1 MANDTHGKADE
12 QSLVPAVGGGDSQHV
27 DLVPSGAGAYQEY
40 ANGEREPGL
49 NVRRYLAALV
59 RHKWLVVV
67 AVVLGGAG
75 GYMMARFRPP
85 IYEARATVLTLEDA
99 PGPEPITT
107 GRLLSDQA
115 WIDLMKSFAVLD
127 EAVRDLRLYV
137 QYEDPADSLLFAT
150 FGLQSRFATGAYRL
164 SVSQDGRTAALS
176 RDRVAVERSSTGD
189 SLGRAVGFSWQPD
202 ATLLQPGSIT
212 EFTVVPPRDIAARL
226 ITSLRVRTD
235 QGGSFLHVALE
246 GTNSVRIAA
255 TVNAVLDRFVE
266 AAAEIKRRKLT
277 EQVAILEEQLN
288 NAAGNLAAAEE
299 ALEGFRVATI
309 TMPSDRDRAT
319 PVVPGIEQT
328 RGPVFSNFF
337 NMQIELS
344 SLQRDRAAI
353 ERVLA
358 DGADGDWNPLDLES
372 VESVRASSDLAL
384 ALTELTQ
391 TRADLRALEVQF
403 TSEHPQV
410 VRLSSHLQTLQRQ
423 TVPALARALLTD
435 LEARESDIE
444 ERLSSASDELRE
456 IPRRSIEE
464 ARLARD
470 VEIAERLYT
479 ELESRFEELRLAELS
494 SIPDVTILDPAVVP
508 QRPVSDQGQRLL
520 LLGLMGGLGFGL
532 AGAILLDRIDRRV
545 RYPEQVSDQLGLP
558 ILGVVPHLRGTKNGE
573 RSRDGMPVVEAFR
586 GIRLN
591 LLHAHG
597 TGKVIV
603 TVTSPGSGDGK
614 SFVASNLALSLADAG
629 VRTVLVDADT
639 RKGAQHRV
647 LGLRRKP
654 GLTDHLAGKAALDAV
669 IQESSYDSLHFVG
682 GGTRMAGA
690 PELLTGS
697 VTMGLLADLRARYD
711 AIIVD
716 SPPLGAGVDAYALG
730 SVSGNLLLV
739 LRTGKTDREETET
752 KLDMLE
758 RFPIRLL
765 GAVLNDVRQADA
777 YGYRYYQYYMRGY
790 EYEIE
795 PEDEAEDIAAR
806 TLTDGP
812 RNPS

>member
-1 MANDTHGKADE
+1 V
-12 QSLVPAVGGGDSQHV
+12 SLGAQQFQGGAS
-27 DLVPSGAGAYQEY
+27 
-40 ANGEREPGL
+40 GEREPGFNL
-49 NVRRYLAALV
+49 RRYLTALI
-59 RHKWLVVV
+59 RHKWLVVA
-67 AVVLGGAG
+67 AVVLGGVG
-75 GYMMARFRPP
+75 GYLMARFRPP
-85 IYEARATVLTLEDA
+85 IYEARATVLTLEEA
-99 PGPEPITT
+99 PGPEPINT

-115 WIDLMKSFAVLD
+115 WIDLMKSFSVLD

-137 QYEDPADSLLFAT
+137 QYEEPADSLLFAD
-150 FGLQSRFATGAYRL
+150 FGLQSRFSPGSYLLAA
-164 SVSQDGRTAALS
+164 SQDGRSVTLS
-176 RDRVAVERSSTGD
+176 RDNVVVTRSTPGD
-189 SLGRAVGFSWQPD
+189 SVGSEVGFSWRPD
-202 ATLLQPGSIT
+202 PQHLLPGASA
-212 EFTVVPPRDIAARL
+212 EFAVLPPRDIAARL

-235 QGGSFLHVALE
+235 RGGSFLHVALE
-246 GTNSVRIAA
+246 GTNPVRIAA
-255 TVNAVLDRFVE
+255 TVNTVLDRFVE
-266 AAAEIKRRKLT
+266 VAAELKRRKLT
-277 EQVAILEEQLN
+277 EQVTILQEQLD
-288 NAAGNLAAAEE
+288 NAASNLSAAEE
-299 ALEGFRVATI
+299 ALESFRVATI
-309 TMPSDRDRAT
+309 TMPSDRAT
-319 PVVPGIEQT
+319 PIAPGIEQT
-328 RGPVFSNFF
+328 RDPVFTNFF
-337 NMQIELS
+337 NMQIELAG
-344 SLQRDRAAI
+344 LQRDREAV

-358 DGADGDWNPLDLES
+358 DRADADWNPLDLES
-372 VESVRASSDLAL
+372 VGSVRESSDLKL
-384 ALTELTQ
+384 ALEELTE
-391 TRADLRALEVQF
+391 TRAELRSLQTQF
-403 TSEHPQV
+403 TAEHPQV
-410 VRLSSHLQTLQRQ
+410 VRLSSHLQTLQGE
-423 TVPALARALLTD
+423 TVPALARALLND

-444 ERLSSASDELRE
+444 RRLSSASGELRQ
-456 IPRRSIEE
+456 IPARSIQE

-470 VEIAERLYT
+470 VEIAELLYT

-494 SIPDVTILDPAVVP
+494 SIPDVSILDPAVVP

-520 LLGLMGGLGFGL
+520 LLGLMGGLGFGM

-558 ILGVVPHLRGTKNGE
+558 ILGVVPHLRGAKNGE

-591 LLHAHG
+591 LLQAHG
-597 TGKVIV
+597 TGKVIL

-654 GLTDHLAGKAALDAV
+654 GLTDHLAGKVALGGV
-669 IQESSYDSLHFVG
+669 VQESSYDSLHFVG

-690 PELLTGS
+690 PELLTGAGM
-697 VTMGLLADLRARYD
+697 MGLLTELRARYE

-765 GAVLNDVRQADA
+765 GAVLNDVRQGDA

-790 EYEIE
+790 DYEIE
-795 PEDEAEDIAAR
+795 PEDETEDVGAR
-806 TLTDGP
+806 TLTQGP
-812 RNPS
+812 GNEG